1 MLAVEPYEDVASC
14 VCVCVCVGGGGGGGG
29 GMGGEKVGEV
39 VDTALSLHRK
49 FTKADF
55 IYKGTT

>member
-14 VCVCVCVGGGGGGGG
+14 VCVCEG

-55 IYKGTT
+55 ICKGTT